1 MSGKL
6 LTHEYE
12 FNVHLANWQILEY
25 ECNVYI
31 YEW

>member
-6 LTHEYE
+6 LAHENE
-12 FNVHLANWQILEY
+12 CNVHLANWQILEY

-31 YEW
+31 